1 MKETKIIARA
11 KRYVNKLLIP
21 LEQHYYH
28 SYNHAIEVMERSIYL
43 WEKEWLNDEDLEMIW
58 LAWLFHD
65 TWFVIQYDKNEPIWA
80 KIADN
85 YLKSILYSP
94 KKIKTIERLILAT
107 DPGYK
112 KPIDIYEKIIRDADM
127 DNLGRN
133 DFLDRSNSLKK
144 ELEVIK
150 NIKIKDPDWNHW
162 LVDLLKEHQYKA
174 YSQKVE
180 RDNQKNENLK
190 KMIHELENSDEI

>member
-1 MKETKIIARA
+1 MEETKIIARA
-11 KRYVNKLLIP
+11 KKYVNKLLVP

-43 WEKEWLNDEDLEMIW
+43 WEKEWLNHEELEMIW

-94 KKIKTIERLILAT
+94 KKIKIIERLILAT
-107 DPGYK
+107 DPDYK

>member
-11 KRYVNKLLIP
+11 KRYVNKLLVP